1 MGMKF
6 IPADKL
12 LKGLNAA
19 TALAAALDPTAMV
32 DKDESLLTEDER
44 HEREMEREQRELERE
59 IEEEER
65 EMAAMSADIDLD
77 DIKDPVERQ
86 ASTFQLTFSTTI
98 HPPYS
103 LLKMGHSL

>member
-6 IPADKL
+6 IPANKL
-12 LKGLNAA
+12 A
-19 TALAAALDPTAMV
+19 ALAAALDPTAMV
-32 DKDESLLTEDER
+32 DEDESLLTEDER

-86 ASTFQLTFSTTI
+86 ASLSPSSSPLV
-98 HPPYS
+98 PPYIRRTS
-103 LLKMGHSL
+103 Y